1 MSQNREAPA
10 YQEYA
15 ASMMAQIA
23 YRTMRLQERGLFYS
37 MRLECW
43 VNGKLPEKPNLLSKV
58 LGFSEQE
65 IIDCLP
71 AVMRFFV
78 ASDGFIFCPELENYR
93 KHLEGIKEK
102 QSRGGKVGSALTNK
116 KRYPSKSRMDTGVTS
131 TPPSDSS
138 STLKLSR
145 QLPRRGQVESLVKS
159 STVKLSQ
166 DQSPVKEPIHD
177 QWLDDYNADEEAMN
191 SFDPKNLSYP

>member
-23 YRTMRLQERGLFYS
+23 YRTMTLQERGLFYS

-43 VNGKLPEKPNLLSKV
+43 VNGKLPESSNLLSKV

-65 IIDCLP
+65 IRDSLP

-78 ASDGFIFCPELENYR
+78 VSDGCVICPELEDYR
-93 KHLEGIKEK
+93 NHLEARKTK
-102 QSRGGKVGSALTNK
+102 QSEGGKVGSALTNK
-116 KRYPSKSRMDTGVTS
+116 KRYGPKNPADIDVSS
-131 TPPSDSS
+131 TPSSNSS
-138 STLKLSR
+138 STLKVPR
-145 QLPRRGQVESLVKS
+145 QVPRRGSVESLVQL
-159 STVKLSQ
+159 STVQTSQ
-166 DQSPVKEPIHD
+166 DQSLVKEVK
-177 QWLDDYNADEEAMN
+177 DDPWVSEYEAEI
-191 SFDPKNLSYP
+191 KKVKVTL